1 MAGLSVTSGVACVV
15 DSAAA
20 VRAGESQ
27 FVGAVGWDRVTGT
40 AVALPAFLKPALFYI
55 LPSLLPELL
64 LVRSLMLSSWL
75 NLVVNSQ
82 AFLYHPSVTFGTIDH
97 SVLLNTLTSLDFQDT
112 THYFFFFTF
121 LFCIG
126 VKPINNV
133 IISGGQQRD

>member
-1 MAGLSVTSGVACVV
+1 MGAIGWNGLM
-15 DSAAA
+15 
-20 VRAGESQ
+20 
-27 FVGAVGWDRVTGT
+27 GT
-40 AVALPAFLKPALFYI
+40 AVALPVFLKPALFYI

-82 AFLYHPSVTFGTIDH
+82 AFLYHPSVTFGTVDH

-112 THYFFFFTF
+112 THFFFFFTF

-133 IISGGQQRD
+133 IIPGGQQRD